1 MTQKNIALV
10 GNPNSGKTTLFNR
23 LTGANH
29 YVGNWAGVTVEK
41 KEGFTTFKG
50 ERLHIIDLPGKY
62 SLSAYSLEEKIARDY
77 ILEEKPDV
85 IINLVPAANLERNLY
100 LTLQLIEMELPVILA
115 VNMID
120 ELEQKGLKIDFEA
133 LEEALGIRVMPISSA
148 KNQGI
153 EALLEAVMDFE
164 PYPEYRVFTYSGVVE
179 EALARLGDEPRW
191 QRVKML
197 EKDLEIPTDHPARD
211 YLLEETVVKDRYEII
226 NRLLERVIYREKS
239 YRSPSDAI
247 DKVLLD
253 KYLGLPIFGLVMA
266 LVFYMTFSIG
276 NVFVDILDGFF
287 SVTLS
292 GGVEALFT
300 DLGVSPWLK
309 DLVSDGIIGGVGGV
323 LTFLPNI
330 AILFIFISLLED
342 SGYMGRAA
350 YLMDKWMQ
358 KVGLNGKFFIP
369 MLLGFGC
376 NVPAIMSTRTLENPK
391 DRLVAIL
398 INPFMSC
405 GARFPVYVLFA
416 SVFFPGYEFLIVLS
430 LYLLGI
436 VVAVLV
442 AYLFR
447 KTILRGEESFLVLE
461 IPDYRVPQLR
471 NLVLHVW
478 ERVKDYLVKAGT
490 VIFAASIIL
499 WFMLNYNFTGAVALV
514 DSFGAMVGKA
524 IAPVFALSGFG
535 NWQSALSLLSGIFAK
550 EIVVS
555 NTAII
560 YGLGDASSLR
570 DLGGAL
576 SMNFTPLSAYAFL
589 VFVLLYTP
597 CVAVIGVIKR
607 ETNSWFWMFFSL
619 FYQLVIAF
627 TLSAA
632 VYQIGSLF
640 LG

>member
-1 MTQKNIALV
+1 MTDRHVALV

-41 KEGFTTFKG
+41 KEGFTTYKG
-50 ERLHIIDLPGKY
+50 HRLHIIDLPGKY

-77 ILEEKPDV
+77 LLEEKPEV
-85 IINLVPAANLERNLY
+85 VINLVPAANLERNLY

-133 LEEALGIRVMPISSA
+133 LQEALGIRVVPISSA
-148 KNQGI
+148 RNQGI
-153 EALLEAVMDFE
+153 DTLLDEVIQFE
-164 PYPEYRVFTYSGVVE
+164 PYPEFRQFTYSEVVE
-179 EALARLGDEPRW
+179 KALDQLGDEPRW
-191 QRVKML
+191 QRIKML
-197 EKDLEIPTDHPARD
+197 EKDLEIPPEHPAED
-211 YLLEETVVKDRYEII
+211 YLLEETVIKERYEII
-226 NRLLERVIYREKS
+226 NRLLEKVIFREKS

-247 DKVLLD
+247 DKVLLN
-253 KYLGLPIFGLVMA
+253 KYLGLPIFALVMA

-276 NVFVDILDGFF
+276 NIFVDILDEFF

-292 GGVEALFT
+292 GGVAGLFERL
-300 DLGVSPWLK
+300 DVSPWLLS
-309 DLVSDGIIGGVGGV
+309 LVSDGIIGGVGGV

-330 AILFIFISLLED
+330 AILFVFISLLED

-416 SVFFPGYEFLIVLS
+416 SVFFAGYEFMVVLS

-436 VVAVLV
+436 LVAVSV

-447 KTILRGEESFLVLE
+447 KTILKGEESFLVLE
-461 IPDYRVPQLR
+461 IPDYRIPRMR

-499 WFMLNYNFTGAVALV
+499 WFLLNYNFTGGVALV
-514 DSFGAMVGKA
+514 DSFGAMIGRA
-524 IAPVFALSGFG
+524 IAPVFSLAGFG

-560 YGLGDASSLR
+560 YGLGEAASLR

-576 SMNFTPLSAYAFL
+576 AANFTPLSAYAFL

-619 FYQLVIAF
+619 GYQLVIAF
-627 TLSAA
+627 ALSAA
-632 VYQIGSLF
+632 VYQLGSLF
-640 LG
+640 AG

>member
-153 EALLEAVMDFE
+153 EALLEAVLDFE

-179 EALARLGDEPRW
+179 EALGRLGDEPRW